1 MINENHNQVTE
12 ERNMKEDI
20 FKRLDKRK
28 ENLEQ
33 QRSAHAS
40 ERSKNAAE
48 NQAILN
54 KVSLDTGSVPAL
66 RYLTV
71 HGPPTRFILQ
81 KTH

>member
-1 MINENHNQVTE
+1 ME
-12 ERNMKEDI
+12 ESEIQSAKEDI

-33 QRSAHAS
+33 QRSANIS

-54 KVSLDTGSVPAL
+54 KVSQFECLILVLKMFKS
-66 RYLTV
+66 
-71 HGPPTRFILQ
+71 FIGAAILNFYNL
-81 KTH
+81 